1 MKQNLRIST
10 SELSYVDLAL
20 GLRLQDFDL
29 IQTQITNIEKEIAN
43 ALMPTGING
52 VWVGTAPN
60 ISVSSTGTTSTWNL
74 NGGSGAVW
82 IKNQGIFQYSNH
94 TYTGSNTTDYPKLY
108 LQKISSETRTDKRTR
123 SHNLYNTN
131 NVIIKNPSV
140 AVPAGYTDLG
150 EITGVTTTAG
160 LSQWMGTHMNRREP
174 EKTNAD
180 KIYLYSPANSWTDLN
195 FKTMID
201 MPIYGTPSYV
211 ICSVDLTAD
220 GTKPAKIS
228 FKAKDHTTGTKQVVD
243 TYRPVSAYV
252 REQVFIPVD
261 ANLVA
266 QYYIHDS
273 SDFNVPAFGE
283 LTIMGVL

>member
-10 SELSYVDLAL
+10 SELSYTDLAL

-29 IQTQITNIEKEIAN
+29 IQTQVTNIEKEIAN
-43 ALMPTGING
+43 ALIPAGVTG

-60 ISVSSTGTTSTWNL
+60 ISVTTTGTTSTWNL
-74 NGGSGAVW
+74 NGGSGVVW
-82 IKNQGIFQYSNH
+82 IKNKGIFQYVNH

-108 LQKISSETRTDKRTR
+108 LQKIPSETRTDKRTR
-123 SHNLYNTN
+123 SHNLYGTN

-160 LSQWMGTHMNRREP
+160 LAQWMGTNMNRREP
-174 EKTNAD
+174 EKTSAD
-180 KIYLYSPANSWTDLN
+180 KTYFYTPVNSWTDLD

-211 ICSVDLTAD
+211 ICSVYFIAD
-220 GTKPAKIS
+220 DTKPCRVA
-228 FKAKDHTTGTKQVVD
+228 FKSKDHTVNTRQLSNL
-243 TYRPVSAYV
+243 YRPISARYN
-252 REQVFIPVD
+252 EQILIPVD
-261 ANLVA
+261 SNLVA
-266 QYYIHDS
+266 QYYIYDTA
-273 SDFNVPAFGE
+273 DYNVPAFGD